1 MDAFLGLGL
10 SEPLATALSS
20 LGYSLPTP
28 IQEAAVP
35 LLLSGRDVLVE
46 SETGTGKTFAYLAPA
61 LELAAF
67 GKRPPKPAPEGG
79 AEGGAAADDAA
90 PAAPAATADGAM
102 PAAPAAPAAAA
113 AAVREAAPAR
123 RAPLGRG
130 ASAGREGPEVLVVAP
145 TQELA
150 VQIGRETERLVEAS
164 GLGLK
169 VAVILGGTPLSKQEA
184 KLQARPAVVVGTLGR
199 LGDLV
204 ALRRI
209 RLSALK
215 LLVLDEADRLL
226 APETE
231 DAALL
236 LLGKAPRTCVRALVS
251 ATLPHRVREK
261 ASPFLSEPV
270 DVSVAADRAVIS
282 GDIEHWC
289 FFCDGRKRLDFL
301 RRLEAALKPKRCLV
315 FTSQASRV
323 ETVAGRLEAL
333 GLPAAGIHARLDKE
347 ERRVAL
353 EKFSEGRLRYLVTS
367 DLGARGLD
375 IPGLTHVVSLDLP
388 EEPTVY
394 IHRAGRTGRA
404 GAKGVSIILA
414 DGVELK
420 RASKLAVKE
429 GFVFR
434 CKFLEGGRILEPMPE
449 EFFERAE
456 RAERQK
462 DEKRAEREA
471 RRAEAD
477 SNPPAPRRDRS
488 PAPGAGRARRHTED
502 RITRHPAQEGRPRR
516 GKDGDGTPS

>member
-1 MDAFLGLGL
+1 MDSFSSLGLD
-10 SEPLATALSS
+10 EPIAKALSS
-20 LGYSLPTP
+20 LGYATPT
-28 IQEAAVP
+28 AVQAGAIP
-35 LLLSGRDVLVE
+35 ALLAGHDILME

-61 LELAAF
+61 LQLLAAKQAK
-67 GKRPPKPAPEGG
+67 GPP
-79 AEGGAAADDAA
+79 
-90 PAAPAATADGAM
+90 
-102 PAAPAAPAAAA
+102 
-113 AAVREAAPAR
+113 
-123 RAPLGRG
+123 L
-130 ASAGREGPEVLVVAP
+130 VLVAAP

-150 VQIGRETERLVEAS
+150 VQIGKEAS
-164 GLGLK
+164 RLAGASGIEVRSVVL
-169 VAVILGGTPLSKQEA
+169 LGGSPLSR
-184 KLQARPAVVVGTLGR
+184 QAGLLHGSPGLVIGTLGR
-199 LGDLV
+199 LADLV
-204 ALRRI
+204 AMGALR
-209 RLSALK
+209 LGGLG

-226 APETE
+226 SPETE
-231 DAALL
+231 DAALM

-251 ATLPHRVREK
+251 ATLPHRVRGK
-261 ASPFLSEPV
+261 AAPFLHEPV

-301 RRLEAALKPKRCLV
+301 RRLEIALKPKRCLV

-333 GLPAAGIHARLDKE
+333 GLPVAGIHARLDKE

-353 EKFSEGRLRYLVTS
+353 EKFSEGRIRYLVTS

-404 GAKGVSIILA
+404 GAKGVSIVLA
-414 DGVELK
+414 DGVELR

-434 CKFLEGGRILEPMPE
+434 CKFLEGGKILEPMPE

-471 RRAEAD
+471 RRAETD
-477 SNPPAPRRDRS
+477 SSPSAPRTQRHFENRTTRR
-488 PAPGAGRARRHTED
+488 PAR
-502 RITRHPAQEGRPRR
+502 EGRPKR
-516 GKDGDGTPS
+516 GKDGDGTRS

>member
-1 MDAFLGLGL
+1 MDSFSSLGLD
-10 SEPLATALSS
+10 EPIAKALSS
-20 LGYSLPTP
+20 LGFAAPTAV
-28 IQEAAVP
+28 QAEAIPA
-35 LLLSGRDVLVE
+35 LLAGRDILME

-61 LELAAF
+61 LKLLADRQAK
-67 GKRPPKPAPEGG
+67 GPP
-79 AEGGAAADDAA
+79 
-90 PAAPAATADGAM
+90 
-102 PAAPAAPAAAA
+102 
-113 AAVREAAPAR
+113 
-123 RAPLGRG
+123 L
-130 ASAGREGPEVLVVAP
+130 VLVAAP

-150 VQIGRETERLVEAS
+150 VQIGKEAS
-164 GLGLK
+164 RLAAAAGMELRSVVL
-169 VAVILGGTPLSKQEA
+169 LGGSPLSR
-184 KLQARPAVVVGTLGR
+184 QAGLLHGSPGLVIGTLGR
-199 LGDLV
+199 LADLV
-204 ALRRI
+204 AMGALR
-209 RLSALK
+209 LGGLG

-231 DAALL
+231 DAALA
-236 LLGKAPRTCVRALVS
+236 LLGKAPKGCIRALVS
-251 ATLPHRVREK
+251 ATLPNRVRDK
-261 ASPFLSEPV
+261 AAPFLKEPV
-270 DVSVAADRAVIS
+270 DVAVAADRAVIS

-333 GLPAAGIHARLDKE
+333 GLPVAGIHARLDKE

-404 GAKGVSIILA
+404 GAKGVSIVLA
-414 DGVELK
+414 DGVELR

-434 CKFLEGGRILEPMPE
+434 CKFLEGGKILEPMPE

-462 DEKRAEREA
+462 GERRAEREA
-471 RRAEAD
+471 RKDGDLDRPAAEGRG
-477 SNPPAPRRDRS
+477 RR
-488 PAPGAGRARRHTED
+488 PEAGAGRRPFRSADAGRAPNRRPATGEEH
-502 RITRHPAQEGRPRR
+502 ITRHPPRQERGGR
-516 GKDGDGTPS
+516 GKDGDGTRS

>member
-1 MDAFLGLGL
+1 MDSFSSLGLD
-10 SEPLATALSS
+10 EPIAKALSS
-20 LGYSLPTP
+20 LGYATPT
-28 IQEAAVP
+28 AVQAGAIP
-35 LLLSGRDVLVE
+35 ALLAGHDILME

-61 LELAAF
+61 LQLLAAKQAK
-67 GKRPPKPAPEGG
+67 GPP
-79 AEGGAAADDAA
+79 
-90 PAAPAATADGAM
+90 
-102 PAAPAAPAAAA
+102 
-113 AAVREAAPAR
+113 
-123 RAPLGRG
+123 L
-130 ASAGREGPEVLVVAP
+130 VLVAAP

-150 VQIGRETERLVEAS
+150 VQIGKEAS
-164 GLGLK
+164 RLAGASGIEVRSVVL
-169 VAVILGGTPLSKQEA
+169 LGGSPLSR
-184 KLQARPAVVVGTLGR
+184 QAGLLHGSPGLVIGTLGR
-199 LGDLV
+199 LADLV
-204 ALRRI
+204 AMGALR
-209 RLSALK
+209 LGGLG

-226 APETE
+226 SPETE
-231 DAALL
+231 DAALM

-251 ATLPHRVREK
+251 ATLPHRVRGK
-261 ASPFLSEPV
+261 AAPFLHEPV

-301 RRLEAALKPKRCLV
+301 RRLEIALKPKRCLV

-333 GLPAAGIHARLDKE
+333 GLPVAGIHARLDKE

-353 EKFSEGRLRYLVTS
+353 EKFSEGRIRYLVTS

-404 GAKGVSIILA
+404 GAKGVSIVLA
-414 DGVELK
+414 DGVELR

-434 CKFLEGGRILEPMPE
+434 CKFLEGGKILEPMPE

-471 RRAEAD
+471 RRAETD
-477 SNPPAPRRDRS
+477 SSPSAPRGGRS
-488 PAPGAGRARRHTED
+488 PAPGMDRTQRHFENRTTRRPAR
-502 RITRHPAQEGRPRR
+502 EGRPKR
-516 GKDGDGTPS
+516 GKDGDGTRS